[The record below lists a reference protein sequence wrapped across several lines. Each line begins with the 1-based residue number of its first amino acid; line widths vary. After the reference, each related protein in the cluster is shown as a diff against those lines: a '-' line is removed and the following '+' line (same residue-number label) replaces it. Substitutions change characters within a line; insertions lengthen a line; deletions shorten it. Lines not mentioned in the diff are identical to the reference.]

1 MKTKSE
7 NTTQPDHRLT
17 IGRRM
22 ALGAAAGLI
31 LILFFVLSVD
41 NPDPNWPKL
50 WMVKPLIVAPLAGLI
65 GGLSYHIIN
74 PSSRQPGWKRIGA
87 NLFGLLIFLIA
98 LWMGTVLGLNGTM
111 WD

>member
-17 IGRRM
+17 LGRRM

-31 LILFFVLSVD
+31 LILFFILGVD

-50 WMVKPLIVAPLAGLI
+50 WMVKPLIVAPIAGSI
-65 GGLSYHIIN
+65 GALFYHIID
-74 PSSRQPGWKRIGA
+74 PSSRQPGWKRVGA
-87 NLFGLLIFLIA
+87 NLFGLLVFLIA
-98 LWMGTVLGLNGTM
+98 LWMGAVLGLNGTM